1 MHCKVTFD
9 IMVKSDF
16 FIDTNFP
23 LVYNVSINKNQITQ
37 PKSF

>member
-23 LVYNVSINKNQITQ
+23 LVYNVSINKNQITHH
-37 PKSF
+37 KSF